1 MSIGS
6 DLSAGRKAAGLTL
19 EDIADRTRVR
29 RTVIERIE
37 ADDFS
42 LCGGDVYARG
52 HVRTIATV
60 VGIDPA
66 PLVAE
71 FDRLHVPQGPSAS
84 EVFEAD
90 TSMTRERR
98 APNWTAAMA
107 VALVVV
113 AVIAVFEVAH
123 GGSSGTTVGHQGA
136 SSTPVVSQHSTPA
149 APASTPPPS
158 PTTTPSPTVI
168 AKVPSPGGDV
178 TVRLEVISG
187 RTWISATAGGNKAFE
202 GVLNTGAVKVFTDA
216 ALVKLVIGNAGAV
229 KLTVNGV
236 DVGSP
241 GGTGQVVRL
250 SFDPGDPTASG

>member
-6 DLSAGRKAAGLTL
+6 DLSAGREAAGLTL
-19 EDIADRTRVR
+19 EDIAERTRVR

-71 FDRLHVPQGPSAS
+71 FDRLHAPHGPSAS

-90 TSMTRERR
+90 TSVTRERR
-98 APNWTAAMA
+98 APNWTAAMV

-113 AVIAVFEVAH
+113 AMIAVFEVAR
-123 GGSSGTTVGHQGA
+123 GGSSGTTVGQKT

-149 APASTPPPS
+149 APASTPSPS
-158 PTTTPSPTVI
+158 PTTSP
-168 AKVPSPGGDV
+168 
-178 TVRLEVISG
+178 
-187 RTWISATAGGNKAFE
+187 
-202 GVLNTGAVKVFTDA
+202 
-216 ALVKLVIGNAGAV
+216 
-229 KLTVNGV
+229 
-236 DVGSP
+236 
-241 GGTGQVVRL
+241 
-250 SFDPGDPTASG
+250 

>member
-6 DLSAGRKAAGLTL
+6 DLSAGREAAGLTL

-71 FDRLHVPQGPSAS
+71 FDRLHAPHGPSAS

-90 TSMTRERR
+90 TAVTRERR

-113 AVIAVFEVAH
+113 AVIAVFEVAR
-123 GGSSGTTVGHQGA
+123 GGSSGTTAGQKTA
-136 SSTPVVSQHSTPA
+136 SSPVVSQHSTPA

-158 PTTTPSPTVI
+158 PTTSPSPTVI
-168 AKVPSPGGDV
+168 AKVPTAGGDV

-187 RTWISATAGGNKAFE
+187 RTWISATAGGTKAFE
-202 GVLNTGAVKVFTDA
+202 GVLNTGAVKVFTDP
-216 ALVKLVIGNAGAV
+216 ALVKIVIGNAGAV

-236 DVGSP
+236 DIGSP
-241 GGTGQVVRL
+241 GTTGQVVRL
-250 SFDPGDPTASG
+250 SFDPSDPTAAG